1 VNLVWAVPVVAAAAA
16 TLFVVTYAR
25 SVEDEVR
32 ALAVEVSR
40 LSALRPRLAALR
52 EAAAETDEVL
62 DDFRDRHAAS
72 DEPSEP

>member
-52 EAAAETDEVL
+52 EAAAETDGVL